1 MQRDGSGC
9 KFWEDYEKLLKDRA
23 KKKEQQLELA
33 SKEEQQLKEQEDN
46 RQRRSKE
53 DDLANQIGDLVGVVK
68 EVVLVMKFI
77 IFAGICGLL
86 LNAYGV
92 MRG

>member
-23 KKKEQQLELA
+23 KKKEQQL
-33 SKEEQQLKEQEDN
+33 KEQEDN

-53 DDLANQIGDLVGVVK
+53 DDLANQIGDLVGIVK

>member
-1 MQRDGSGC
+1 M
-9 KFWEDYEKLLKDRA
+9 
-23 KKKEQQLELA
+23 
-33 SKEEQQLKEQEDN
+33 KEQEDN

-53 DDLANQIGDLVGVVK
+53 DDMANEIGDLVGVVK
-68 EVVLVMKFI
+68 EVVLAMKFM
-77 IFAGICGLL
+77 IFVGICGLL